1 MLSIC
6 WNLSGLECS
15 KRQNISKKSKSLDSR
30 RVPHFL
36 CSSDEKGNHWV
47 LLCILR
53 PCSVIFFEPSA
64 LFVFCHWSDTS
75 GTAVLTKVLIFLLL
89 HHSVHKDN
97 LNVFEKVAF
106 LILGTKRKERK
117 LSQILENLHWSKQT
131 QQKYYRDNRGR
142 QPELSGSYPHPSEH
156 RLWLALA
163 ANFRGEPD
171 LESSRV
177 FWFKVLVWSHLH
189 SQQQDNNFW
198 FSLFVKKVITCLG
211 FQKCVLFLQEN
222 K

>member
-1 MLSIC
+1 MFQ
-6 WNLSGLECS
+6 
-15 KRQNISKKSKSLDSR
+15 KASKSLLWR
-30 RVPHFL
+30 RGPHFL
-36 CSSDEKGNHWV
+36 CSCDEKRNHWV

-89 HHSVHKDN
+89 HHCVHREN
-97 LNVFEKVAF
+97 LNIFEKVAF
-106 LILGTKRKERK
+106 LILGTNRKEWK
-117 LSQILENLHWSKQT
+117 WSQILENLRWSKQT
-131 QQKYYRDNRGR
+131 QQKYYRDNQGG
-142 QPELSGSYPHPSEH
+142 QAELSGSYPHPSEH

-177 FWFKVLVWSHLH
+177 LWFKVLVWSHLH
-189 SQQQDNNFW
+189 SQQHDNSFC
-198 FSLFVKKVITCLG
+198 FAFFVKKVITCLD
-211 FQKCVLFLQEN
+211 FQKFVLFLQEN